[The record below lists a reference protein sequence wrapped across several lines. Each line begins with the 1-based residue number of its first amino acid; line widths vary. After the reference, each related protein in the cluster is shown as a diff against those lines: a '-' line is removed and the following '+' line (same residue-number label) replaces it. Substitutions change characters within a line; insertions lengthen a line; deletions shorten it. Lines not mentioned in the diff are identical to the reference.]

1 MYNSMIMLP
10 QTLFFYNGL
19 ISRLNWVS
27 HAKGFIEQIDVLH
40 GDIWRARGLNREISY
55 FSVDLELD
63 FAPIIVVAILLV
75 NCKYNL

>member
-19 ISRLNWVS
+19 ISRLNRVS

-40 GDIWRARGLNREISY
+40 GDIWRARPQHRNQLFLGRFGTRLRSH
-55 FSVDLELD
+55 
-63 FAPIIVVAILLV
+63 
-75 NCKYNL
+75 NCSSHPSR